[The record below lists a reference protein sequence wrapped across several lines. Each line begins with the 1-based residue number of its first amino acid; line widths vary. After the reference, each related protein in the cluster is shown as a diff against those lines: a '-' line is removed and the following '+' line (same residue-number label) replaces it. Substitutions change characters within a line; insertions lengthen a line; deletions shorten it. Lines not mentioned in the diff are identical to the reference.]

1 VKKALIMLGRS
12 TTFDN
17 YSSFRSGQP
26 VLFPRVTPFGGGVPV
41 AAQNQPCPADGGA
54 EVARKFAL
62 TALRQPVFD
71 IVHSPKNCAKSRVCA
86 AFCNWTRTGESTI
99 PAIPWGS
106 EPPPRLSR
114 EHDVVAGEKL
124 TRGVSNER
132 TE

>member
-1 VKKALIMLGRS
+1 MLGRS

-71 IVHSPKNCAKSRVCA
+71 IVHSPKNCAKSRVCT

-99 PAIPWGS
+99 RRFLASSASSSAVGGG
-106 EPPPRLSR
+106 R
-114 EHDVVAGEKL
+114 AGCSGEECQ
-124 TRGVSNER
+124 G
-132 TE
+132 